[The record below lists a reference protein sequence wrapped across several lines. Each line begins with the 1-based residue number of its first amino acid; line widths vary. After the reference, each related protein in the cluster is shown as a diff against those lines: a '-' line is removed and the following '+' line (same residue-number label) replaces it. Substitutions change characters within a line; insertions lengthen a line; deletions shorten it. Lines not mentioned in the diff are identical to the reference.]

1 MHASWQQQYKYL
13 IFVLIFVSLFWIYWT
28 NVQLP
33 FRGLCATVVIPL
45 TLYPLWRRKRQ
56 TPNLSTYVLYAAATY
71 VLYIAWYRLEHL
83 VTYSYKYYATDAP
96 RHVNFE
102 VALLGASPY
111 LILGFVVLIDELFI
125 PRPRIKYFYN
135 VDSLNTKNL
144 ETRRQSMLKIL
155 ADGNIMQLYSKDGLE
170 KAKENA
176 KKLHIDQNRF
186 IFATEQE
193 LDTQMKEIINIAT
206 LDKPW

>member
-1 MHASWQQQYKYL
+1 MRASWQQQYRYF

-28 NVQLP
+28 NIQLP
-33 FRGLCATVVIPL
+33 FRGLCTTVIIPL

-56 TPNLSTYVLYAAATY
+56 TPNLSTYVAYAAATY

-111 LILGFVVLIDELFI
+111 LMLGLVVLIDELFI

-155 ADGNIMQLYSKDGLE
+155 SDGNIMQLYSKDGVE
-170 KAKENA
+170 KAKMNA

-186 IFATEQE
+186 IFATEE
-193 LDTQMKEIINIAT
+193 EIDTQMKELTNIAT
-206 LDKPW
+206 LDKP

>member
-1 MHASWQQQYKYL
+1 MQASWQQQYKYL
-13 IFVLIFVSLFWIYWT
+13 IFVLIFASLFWIYQT
-28 NVQLP
+28 NIQLP
-33 FRGLCATVVIPL
+33 FRGLCTTVIIPL

-83 VTYSYKYYATDAP
+83 VTYSYKYYATDTP

-102 VALLGASPY
+102 MALLGASPY
-111 LILGFVVLIDELFI
+111 LILGLVVLIDELFI

-170 KAKENA
+170 KAKISAN
-176 KKLHIDQNRF
+176 KLHIDQNRF
-186 IFATEQE
+186 IFATEKE
-193 LDTQMKEIINIAT
+193 LDAQMKESINIAT
-206 LDKPW
+206 LDKP